1 MNNMRV
7 ILPAAA
13 LTALVSCGAP
23 VVSDGHEDVVHVSAA
38 ISLSDVLTTIADA
51 YHQATGTRVVLNL
64 AGSDTLAMQL
74 IAGAPVDLFLSA
86 DRTQMDRVARLDRI
100 QSETRVDLLANQLTI
115 VVPVNRLGSV
125 AAPEDLRLPVVR
137 WIALGNPDSVPAGV
151 YAKAYLESI
160 GVWQDVRD
168 KVVPTRNVKAAL
180 AAVEAGNVDA
190 ALVYRTD
197 VALATD
203 IRVAVDVPLQE
214 GPAIRYP
221 AAVVRDA
228 ENEASARHLLE
239 FLQSGAARHTFE
251 QAGFIVL
258 GGWSQGE

>member
-1 MNNMRV
+1 MKNMRV
-7 ILPAAA
+7 IRTAVA
-13 LTALVSCGAP
+13 LTALASCGAP
-23 VVSDGHEDVVHVSAA
+23 VISDGHENVVHVSAA

-64 AGSDTLAMQL
+64 AGSDTLAAQL

-86 DRTQMDRVARLDRI
+86 DRAQMDRVARRDLIR
-100 QSETRVDLLANQLTI
+100 SETRVDLLANQLAI
-115 VVPVNRLGSV
+115 VVPLDRPGSV
-125 AAPEDLRLPVVR
+125 AALEDLWLPAVR
-137 WIALGNPDSVPAGV
+137 RIALGDPDSVPAGA

-168 KVVPTRNVKAAL
+168 KVVPTRNVRAAL

-203 IRVAVDVPLQE
+203 IRVAVDVALQE
-214 GPAIRYP
+214 GPAIWYP

-228 ENEASARHLLE
+228 QNEASARHLLE

-258 GGWSQGE
+258 EGGSRGG